1 MTLDQHVPFLMVP
14 KRVSTERYD
23 TCLECE
29 HFRHSL
35 KQCKIC
41 NCFMQ
46 VKTKFQDAECPDG
59 RWGTW
64 YPRKTTK

>member
-1 MTLDQHVPFLMVP
+1 MEEHAPFLMVP
-14 KRVSTERYD
+14 RRISKERYD

-29 HFRHSL
+29 HFRKVT

-46 VKTKFQDAECPDG
+46 AKVQFQDAQCPKNK
-59 RWGTW
+59 WFKW
-64 YPRKTTK
+64 KPRKTTK